1 MTALQ
6 GRLAGTFHLV
16 SLETRRS
23 DGVVSH
29 PFGEQVVGSFMFDR
43 AGNFAVQLM
52 GEHAMAMFG
61 TYVVDESQRTFTLT
75 PLGALDPALIGT
87 EVVRHVDPGDGDVAV
102 FSTPVQ
108 VTDGMES
115 TTFITWRKVA
125 AA

>member
-6 GRLAGTFHLV
+6 NRLAGTFHLV

-52 GEHAMAMFG
+52 GKRAMAMFG

-75 PLGALDPALIGT
+75 PRFSAHDPALIGT
-87 EVVRHVDPGDGDVAV
+87 E
-102 FSTPVQ
+102 
-108 VTDGMES
+108 
-115 TTFITWRKVA
+115 
-125 AA
+125 

>member
-6 GRLAGTFHLV
+6 DRLAGTFHLV

-23 DGVVSH
+23 DGVVSY
-29 PFGEQVVGSFMFDR
+29 PLGKQVVGSFMFDR

-52 GEHAMAMFG
+52 GEHAVAMFG

-75 PLGALDPALIGT
+75 PLAAHDPALIGT
-87 EVVRHVDPGDGDVAV
+87 DVVRHVEPGDGDVAV
-102 FSTPVQ
+102 FRTPVQ
-108 VTDGMES
+108 LIDGMES